1 MRKSL
6 TLATTLVLLS
16 TVLLFAQS
24 EPEAVS
30 SGSSIDWFQVL
41 VVIGYLGGVF
51 VILPIVIYT
60 NLKEK
65 LIAIGDDT
73 QGEVQLIPGL
83 SKDDRNNRA
92 WQILD
97 GIEQKLTPYET
108 EEGDEMIT
116 ITNGKQARFMKK
128 GLDYINVNLMPTNP
142 EIIDRVS
149 EFASVYEDRTQ
160 RAFTGSTWIMV
171 SSAAVGVLFFLTG
184 GISTFLFIHFFGLLF
199 YYLASRTTFY
209 ALEKRMDSFSGKG
222 FIGTVMSGLLIGNGY
237 KYYIKHSDGS
247 RSRDWETEG
256 QMAVIGFFF
265 MAVAALFLGIF
276 TALLGIINAL
286 LNYWSSYIIPFVSED
301 GWYENNF
308 DPSAITKKPE
318 SIKEELELEEV

>member
-1 MRKSL
+1 MLKSL
-6 TLATTLVLLS
+6 TLAASLVLLS

-30 SGSSIDWFQVL
+30 SGKAIDWFEVL
-41 VVIGYLGGVF
+41 IVIGYLGGVF
-51 VILPIVIYT
+51 VILPIVVYT

-65 LIAIGDDT
+65 LIDIGDDN
-73 QGEVQLIPGL
+73 QDKAQLIPSL
-83 SKDDRNNRA
+83 SEEDRNNRA
-92 WQILD
+92 QQILD
-97 GIEQKLTPYET
+97 GIEQKLTPYKT

-128 GLDYINVNLMPTNP
+128 GLDYISVKLLPTNP
-142 EIIDRVS
+142 EIIDRIN
-149 EFASVYEDRTQ
+149 EFKNVYNDRTQ
-160 RAFTGSTWIMV
+160 RAFTGSTWVML
-171 SSAAVGVLFFLTG
+171 SSAGVGVLFFLTG

-209 ALEKRMDSFSGKG
+209 ALEKRMDSLNGRG
-222 FIGTVMSGLLIGNGY
+222 VIGSVMSAIFIGNGY
-237 KYYIKHSDGS
+237 KYYRKHSDGS

-256 QMAVIGFFF
+256 QMAIIGFFF

-286 LNYWSSYIIPFVSED
+286 LNYWSSYIIPFVSDEN
-301 GWYENNF
+301 WYENNF
-308 DPSAITKKPE
+308 DSLIVNKKPN
-318 SIKEELELEEV
+318 IAKDELELEKA